1 MKRAIILLTVI
12 FFVAVVGYF
21 FWSLKD
27 KDLKAVPRNTDVLV
41 LVDSKKLSAQ
51 YILTLIKNPS
61 KWFETSKVSSK
72 KSGVVVPD
80 YIQIFH
86 LKGTG
91 FSEWYS
97 IFEIS
102 DKEELIKFLNNKGFK
117 LIKNNLYKKHQ
128 FSVKIEASK
137 CIVGFSNSNFDK
149 ATTEIIN
156 SKFTKLYADQLI
168 NNSIASV
175 SYLAKSKIHKFAV
188 YLNDDNIEIKT
199 KTVDDYF
206 SVMISDLD
214 KQTSFLKLNLD
225 STNVKIASEIFN
237 KKQSDSIKINS
248 LSAVAELEMVNDK
261 IISYSYDDNF
271 NEVEKVSYQK
281 ILQPNYSINLH
292 SWESENLWLYFQE
305 KNCINAQGQ
314 FTPIPFQ
321 PNVIKKNGSEIS
333 IQSTRKEI
341 DFGKR
346 FSGNYVFIKNNPLL
360 INSIKSLSPSEK
372 KAISN
377 VDYGFYGNKG
387 DYYYLKIN
395 FKKEKLPLIL
405 RW

>member
-1 MKRAIILLTVI
+1 MKRVI
-12 FFVAVVGYF
+12 AFIAFIFVLAVVSYF
-21 FWSLKD
+21 VWSLKD

-41 LVDSKKLSAQ
+41 LVDSKKLSEQ

-61 KWFETSKVSSK
+61 KWFGTSKGSSK
-72 KSGVVVPD
+72 KSGVEVPD

-86 LKGTG
+86 LKDTS

-102 DKEELIKFLNNKGFK
+102 DKEELIRFLIEKDFK
-117 LIKNNLYKKHQ
+117 LIKSNLYKKDQ
-128 FSVKIEASK
+128 VSVKIEASK
-137 CIVGFSNSNFDK
+137 CVVGFSNLNFDK
-149 ATTEIIN
+149 TTTEIFN
-156 SKFTKLYADQLI
+156 SKFKNLYADELI
-168 NNSIASV
+168 NNSVASV

-188 YLNDDNIEIKT
+188 YVNDDNVEIKT

-206 SVMISDLD
+206 SSMISDLD

-225 STNVKIASEIFN
+225 STTVKFASEIFN
-237 KKQSDSIKINS
+237 KKLNDSIKINS
-248 LSAVAELEMVNDK
+248 LSAVAELEMVKDK
-261 IISYSYDDNF
+261 IITYGYDDNF

-281 ILQPNYSINLH
+281 ILQPNYLIAMQGLQMNKT
-292 SWESENLWLYFQE
+292 WEYFQ
-305 KNCINAQGQ
+305 KKKWINAQNQ
-314 FTPIPFQ
+314 FTLIPFQ
-321 PNVIKKNGSEIS
+321 PNHIKRELDNFR
-333 IQSTRKEI
+333 IQSTKNPVKL
-341 DFGKR
+341 GQN
-346 FSGNYVFIKNNPLL
+346 FSGNYIFLKNNPLL

-372 KAISN
+372 KSISN
-377 VDYGFYGNKG
+377 IDYGFYGNKG